1 MSRIKRIEP
10 ENFDPEL
17 QEMMDVERRTPL
29 EIGNVRYYA
38 HRPELAKALLQFMGV
53 LRAPGLLS
61 PRLIELVRL
70 RVAFHNQCRSCM
82 AIRYDM
88 AVQDGVSEE
97 LVCQLERP
105 QEAADLTAAE
115 RVALRYADLFATD
128 HLAID
133 DALIEELRAHLSEPE
148 IVELGLNVS
157 IFVGLGRFSA
167 VCDMIEELPER
178 FQQRDQPVV
187 PWGPDAILV
196 ERLERD
202 AAVA

>member
-61 PRLIELVRL
+61 ARLIELVRL

-105 QEAADLTAAE
+105 QDAADLTAAE
-115 RVALRYADLFATD
+115 RVALRYADLFATN

-133 DALIEELRAHLSEPE
+133 DALIQELREHFSEPE

-196 ERLERD
+196 ERLDRG
-202 AAVA
+202 AALA

>member
-82 AIRYDM
+82 AIRYEM

>member
-1 MSRIKRIEP
+1 VSRIKRIEP

-17 QEMMDVERRTPL
+17 QQMMDVERRTPL

-61 PRLIELVRL
+61 ARLIELVRL

-82 AIRYDM
+82 AIRYDV
-88 AVQDGVSEE
+88 AVQDGVTEE

-105 QEAADLTAAE
+105 QEAAGLTDAE
-115 RVALRYADLFATD
+115 RVAVRYADLFATS

-133 DALIEELRAHLSEPE
+133 DALIEELRSHFTEPE
-148 IVELGLNVS
+148 IVELGLNVA

-178 FQQRDQPVV
+178 FQDRAEPVV

-196 ERLERD
+196 ERLDRT
-202 AAVA
+202 AAIA

>member
-61 PRLIELVRL
+61 ARLIELVRL

-88 AVQDGVSEE
+88 AVQDGVSED

-105 QEAADLTAAE
+105 QDAADLTAAE
-115 RVALRYADLFATD
+115 RVALRYADLFATN

-133 DALIEELRAHLSEPE
+133 DALIEELREHFSEPE

-196 ERLERD
+196 ERLDRD
-202 AAVA
+202 AALA

>member
-38 HRPELAKALLQFMGV
+38 HRPELAKALLRFMGV

>member
-1 MSRIKRIEP
+1 MSRIKLVEP

-17 QEMMDVERRTPL
+17 QEMMAVERRTPL

-61 PRLIELVRL
+61 ARLIELVRL

-82 AIRYDM
+82 AIRYDV
-88 AVQDGVSEE
+88 AVQDGVSED

-105 QEAADLTAAE
+105 QDGADLTASE
-115 RVALRYADLFATD
+115 RVALRYADLFATN

-133 DALIEELRAHLSEPE
+133 DALIEELRAHFSEPE

-196 ERLERD
+196 ERLDRD
-202 AAVA
+202 AALA